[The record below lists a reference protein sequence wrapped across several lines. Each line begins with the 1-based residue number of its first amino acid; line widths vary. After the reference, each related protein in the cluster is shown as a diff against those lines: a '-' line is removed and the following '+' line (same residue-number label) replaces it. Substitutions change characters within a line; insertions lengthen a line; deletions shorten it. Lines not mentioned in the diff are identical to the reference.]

1 MSKGSLRED
10 MPVTAQLIDNMRAA
24 LGVDY
29 FNAIL
34 VRAMN
39 GEPGCF
45 FSEENGRTFGTPFVE
60 RADAVRIGTDAKGN
74 RVDLDNPNAPR
85 EPRRGGGQVAWQAAL
100 DEQAKQRIKG

>member
-1 MSKGSLRED
+1 MSKGSLREE
-10 MPVTAQLIDNMRAA
+10 MPVTAQIIDNMRMA
-24 LGVDY
+24 LGVEY

-45 FSEENGRTFGTPFVE
+45 FSEENGRTFGTPF
-60 RADAVRIGTDAKGN
+60 AKLVRIGTDARGN

-85 EPRRGGGQVAWQAAL
+85 ELGRGGRQVAWQAAL
-100 DEQAKQRIKG
+100 DEQAKQNIKG

>member
-1 MSKGSLRED
+1 MSKGSLREE
-10 MPVTAQLIDNMRAA
+10 MPVTAQIIDNMRAA

-45 FSEENGRTFGTPFVE
+45 FSEENGRTFGTPFVK
-60 RADAVRIGTDAKGN
+60 RAGAVRIGTDARGN
-74 RVDLDNPNAPR
+74 RVDLDNPNAPP
-85 EPRRGGGQVAWQAAL
+85 EPGRSGGQVAWQEAL
-100 DEQAKQRIKG
+100 DEQIKQQTKE